1 MNSLSD
7 VFREEPIPFVIYN
20 NELRSKSNVI
30 LHLGKKSRWG
40 EGEEQLIFHTPN
52 VWKKKS
58 DGNFSLDFLYRLL
71 SLRIFWLT
79 HA

>member
-30 LHLGKKSRWG
+30 LHLEIKAVEVKERNS
-40 EGEEQLIFHTPN
+40 
-52 VWKKKS
+52 
-58 DGNFSLDFLYRLL
+58 
-71 SLRIFWLT
+71 
-79 HA
+79 